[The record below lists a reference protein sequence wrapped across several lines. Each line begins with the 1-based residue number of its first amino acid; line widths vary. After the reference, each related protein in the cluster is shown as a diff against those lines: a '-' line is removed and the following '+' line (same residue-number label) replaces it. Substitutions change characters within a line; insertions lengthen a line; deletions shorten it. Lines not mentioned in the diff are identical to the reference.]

1 MQFTFLPQNPQIIR
15 QLAEWF
21 YVEWL
26 SSNPQAS
33 IEKMEATLS
42 LRVKS
47 DKVPL
52 TMVCFDEEGSLVGS
66 ASLTICDMKSHP
78 ELTPWLGSVFVAPS
92 ARGQGLASKLCLK
105 IELEAQKLGYSKLYL
120 FTDDKM
126 PLYLKLGW
134 LIKSVEEYNGKTVT
148 IMEKNL

>member
-1 MQFTFLPQNPQIIR
+1 MQFTYLPQNPQIIR

-21 YVEWL
+21 YAEWL

-33 IEKMEATLS
+33 IEKMEATLT
-42 LRVKS
+42 LRAES
-47 DKVPL
+47 QKVPL
-52 TMVCFDEEGSLVGS
+52 TMVCFDEEGSLAGS
-66 ASLTICDMKSHP
+66 ASLTVCDMKSHP

-105 IELEAQKLGYSKLYL
+105 IETEAQKLGYSKLYL

-126 PLYLKLGW
+126 PLYTKLGW
-134 LIKSVEEYNGKTVT
+134 LIRSVEEYKGKTVT
-148 IMEKNL
+148 IMEKDL